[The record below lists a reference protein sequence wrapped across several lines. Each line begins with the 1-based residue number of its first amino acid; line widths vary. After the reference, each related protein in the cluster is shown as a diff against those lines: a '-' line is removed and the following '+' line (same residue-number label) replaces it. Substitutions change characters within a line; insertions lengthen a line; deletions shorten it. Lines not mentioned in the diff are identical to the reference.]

1 MSFGTDAWTSPNNKA
16 YVAITVH
23 FEQNGEPM
31 CLLLDIVQVAKSHTG
46 FNLARAFAD
55 VLKEFG
61 ISDKVSFTC
70 AIEIDT
76 HCSPAPRSSV

>member
-16 YVAITVH
+16 YVAVTVH

-46 FNLARAFAD
+46 FNLARVFAD
-55 VLKEFG
+55 ILEEFG
-61 ISDKVSFTC
+61 ISNKVSFTK